1 MSVNGYGSSP
11 SHLRYD
17 QQPNDARDKHFLPP
31 HALPGDYNQ
40 LMHVQHHHV
49 AIKYEPAYYPPAL
62 HVSSDYQTAQD
73 NAGSTPSSG
82 AKRSREELNM
92 KEKQRMFKL
101 NDRINQLRTL
111 LDDAGVQTKKNKQSI
126 LDNTSHYIERLR
138 GDLAIAQQK
147 AEHAEKQAETFR
159 QPGNG
164 VVEKAVVGV
173 FEKTTTPRVIVD
185 MDFKTVMINSA
196 FVKFTGLSE
205 LALKK
210 KKTLRP
216 YLCADSNRLN
226 AIMDKLRETK
236 RSIST
241 VVKAS
246 TTGKDEVLVNL
257 IAAIVTDE
265 KGKAMN
271 VEFSLIPMETQQ
283 IQEQRPKRQKAE
295 VTVDSNEAA
304 VKNEKDQSSIYVQ
317 L

>member
-1 MSVNGYGSSP
+1 
-11 SHLRYD
+11 
-17 QQPNDARDKHFLPP
+17 
-31 HALPGDYNQ
+31 
-40 LMHVQHHHV
+40 
-49 AIKYEPAYYPPAL
+49 
-62 HVSSDYQTAQD
+62 
-73 NAGSTPSSG
+73 
-82 AKRSREELNM
+82 
-92 KEKQRMFKL
+92 
-101 NDRINQLRTL
+101 
-111 LDDAGVQTKKNKQSI
+111 
-126 LDNTSHYIERLR
+126 
-138 GDLAIAQQK
+138 
-147 AEHAEKQAETFR
+147 
-159 QPGNG
+159 
-164 VVEKAVVGV
+164 
-173 FEKTTTPRVIVD
+173 

-196 FVKFTGLSE
+196 FVKFTGLLE

-271 VEFSLIPMETQQ
+271 VEFGLIPMETQQ
-283 IQEQRPKRQKAE
+283 IQEQRPKRQKAK
-295 VTVDSNEAA
+295 VTVDSNAAA